1 MAGPIITKI
10 KSWLFPEKPKPVE
23 PDAEPSPAPEP
34 PAPPIAEPSNLQ
46 FLNYIRALL
55 ILRDTPLKKLREEF
69 FKLPL
74 GSLAWGA
81 GCVIWLYMSY
91 AFLKWFVLRVVLGQF

>member
-10 KSWLFPEKPKPVE
+10 KSWLFPEKPKPVAPE
-23 PDAEPSPAPEP
+23 AVPVPAPVDP
-34 PAPPIAEPSNLQ
+34 PVVEQRNLQ
-46 FLNYIRALL
+46 FLIYIRSLM

-74 GSLAWGA
+74 DRLTWFA
-81 GCVIWLYMSY
+81 GCLIWLYMSY
-91 AFLKWFVLRVVLGQF
+91 AFLRWFILRVVLGQF

>member
-23 PDAEPSPAPEP
+23 PEAVPASTQPEP
-34 PAPPIAEPSNLQ
+34 PVVEPSNLQ
-46 FLNYIRALL
+46 FLNYIRALM

-74 GSLAWGA
+74 DRLTWFA
-81 GCVIWLYMSY
+81 GCLIWLYMSY
-91 AFLKWFVLRVVLGQF
+91 AFLRWFILRVVLGQF

>member
-10 KSWLFPEKPKPVE
+10 KSWLFPETPKPITPE
-23 PDAEPSPAPEP
+23 PAPAPEP
-34 PAPPIAEPSNLQ
+34 VQPEPPAVEPSNLQ
-46 FLNYIRALL
+46 FINYIRALM

-69 FKLPL
+69 LKLPL
-74 GSLAWGA
+74 SRLAWGA

-91 AFLKWFVLRVVLGQF
+91 AFLKWFILRVVLGQF

>member
-10 KSWLFPEKPKPVE
+10 KLWLFPEKPKPIE
-23 PDAEPSPAPEP
+23 PEAV
-34 PAPPIAEPSNLQ
+34 PAPPPTEPPVVEPSNLQ
-46 FLNYIRALL
+46 FLNYIRALM

-74 GSLAWGA
+74 NGLAWAA
-81 GCVIWLYMSY
+81 GCVIWLYMTY
-91 AFLKWFVLRVVLGQF
+91 AFLRWFMLRVVLGQF